1 MFDEDSKM
9 TMANVVT
16 GKRRRERLASEET
29 FDARQFV
36 DLEAEVH
43 GDEEEEEDEEI
54 GKVLVVYLRC
64 HIILTCIIRRFCY
77 RR

>member
-36 DLEAEVH
+36 DLEAEVV
-43 GDEEEEEDEEI
+43 GDDEEEEDEEL
-54 GKVLVVYLRC
+54 GEVFLN
-64 HIILTCIIRRFCY
+64 
-77 RR
+77 

>member
-1 MFDEDSKM
+1 MS
-9 TMANVVT
+9 NVVT
-16 GKRRRERLASEET
+16 GKRCRGQLVSEEAL
-29 FDARQFV
+29 DARQFV